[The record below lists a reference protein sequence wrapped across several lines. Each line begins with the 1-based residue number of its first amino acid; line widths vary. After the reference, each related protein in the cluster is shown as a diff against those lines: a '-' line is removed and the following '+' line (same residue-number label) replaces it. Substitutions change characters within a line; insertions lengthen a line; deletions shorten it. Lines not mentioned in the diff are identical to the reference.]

1 MVVMTY
7 QHSYTMV
14 FDHLG
19 SLESAQAITQQVV
32 SIGQWLR
39 EHAVGNYTTKWIHDG
54 TLERRLQFAFADR
67 ADLIHFQLRW
77 G

>member
-1 MVVMTY
+1 
-7 QHSYTMV
+7 MV
-14 FDHLG
+14 FDHPG

-39 EHAVGNYTTKWIHDG
+39 EHAVGGYTTQWIHDG
-54 TLERRLQFAFADR
+54 TLERRLRLTFADR
-67 ADLIHFQLRW
+67 ADLTLFQLRW

>member
-1 MVVMTY
+1 MTY

-14 FDHLG
+14 FDHPG

-39 EHAVGNYTTKWIHDG
+39 EHAVGNYTYTTKWIHDG
-54 TLERRLQFAFADR
+54 TLERRLCLTFADR
-67 ADLIHFQLRW
+67 ADLTLFQLRW

>member
-54 TLERRLQFAFADR
+54 TFEWQLRLTFADR
-67 ADLIHFQLRW
+67 ADLTLFQLRW

>member
-14 FDHLG
+14 FDLPS
-19 SLESAQAITQQVV
+19 SLASAQAITQQVV

-54 TLERRLQFAFADR
+54 TLERRLQFTFADR